1 MRSQI
6 ASLSFFLCF
15 FSCGSEDAV
24 PTPVLSSRPDILVV
38 VMDTVRADK
47 LSVYGYDKPTSPQ
60 LAAVA
65 AAGITFDDVTAP
77 SSWTWPSHA
86 SLFTGLDPWKHG
98 AHCSST
104 SEGVGAEEGHMGLL
118 PMRTDLPT
126 IAERFSEQGYRTVSL
141 ASNRFLDPKLGLT
154 RGFEVAEVVEDNGLS
169 DRMSEL
175 LGDGDDRPVFLFVN
189 LLIAHAPWEVSPAPW
204 SDRHKDRLSDPETAP
219 AWSRDFLMSDSV
231 GIDLYEVPDGAQ
243 SNGFRQLQ
251 SNKMSIPEGDME
263 MVEDLYTGG
272 IVAADYLLNRLL
284 SHWTESKPAGVVA
297 ITSDHGE
304 YLGEH
309 GLWEHGKTVYPQV
322 LKVPLLIAAPG
333 RLPAK
338 KRVRTPVQM
347 HDLHD
352 TLIDL
357 AGIEGPTE
365 RSLVAITEGQPR
377 SGPILA
383 KAWASAAWKNEVGGR
398 FAHDWTLYREEGYAL
413 ISASDGTR
421 QLFNMKY
428 DPNMVRDLATD
439 KPDKVKELSAKA
451 EVAFPEPQ
459 AASSQIQ
466 VSDDVIEDLKAL
478 GYIDR

>member
-1 MRSQI
+1 MRTQI
-6 ASLSFFLCF
+6 ASLAFLLCF
-15 FSCGSEDAV
+15 CACGAED
-24 PTPVLSSRPDILVV
+24 PTSAQPLSPHPDILVV

-86 SLFTGLDPWKHG
+86 SLFTGEDPWSHG

-104 SEGVGAEEGHMGLL
+104 SEGIGAEQGHMGLL
-118 PMRTDLPT
+118 PMRSDLPT
-126 IAERFSEQGYRTVSL
+126 IAERFRDQGYRTVSL

-154 RGFEVAEVVEDNGLS
+154 RGFEVAEVVRDNGLS
-169 DRMSEL
+169 DRMSEI

-204 SDRHKDRLSDPETAP
+204 SDRHKNRLSNPDTAP
-219 AWSRDFLMSDSV
+219 KWSRNFLMKDSV
-231 GIDLYEVPDGAQ
+231 GIDLYEVPEGGK
-243 SNGFRQLQ
+243 SNGFRMLQ
-251 SNKMSIPEGDME
+251 SDELSIPDADME

-284 SHWTESKPAGVVA
+284 SHWTRSKPEGVVA

-322 LKVPLLIAAPG
+322 LQVPLVIAAPG

-338 KRVRTPVQM
+338 KRIRTPVQM

-357 AGIEGPTE
+357 AGIEGPTD
-365 RSLVAITEGQPR
+365 RSLVSIVEGKPR
-377 SGPILA
+377 TGPILA
-383 KAWASAAWKNEVGGR
+383 KAWASAAWKDEVGGR
-398 FAHDWTLYREEGYAL
+398 FALDWSLYREDEYAL
-413 ISASDGTR
+413 VSASDGTR
-421 QLFNMKY
+421 QLFNVTY
-428 DPNMVRDLATD
+428 DRGKLRDLAQD
-439 KPDKVKELSAKA
+439 KPEKVKELSIKSDA
-451 EVAFPEPQ
+451 AFPEPSVS
-459 AASSQIQ
+459 SSQMQI
-466 VSDDVIEDLKAL
+466 SDDVLEDLKAL

>member
-1 MRSQI
+1 MQI
-6 ASLSFFLCF
+6 TSLSFFLF
-15 FSCGSEDAV
+15 FCACGSEDTA
-24 PTPVLSSRPDILVV
+24 PTPPLEARPDVLVV

-60 LAAVA
+60 LAEVA
-65 AAGITFDDVTAP
+65 AAGIIFDDVTAP

-86 SLFTGLDPWKHG
+86 SLFTGLDPWSHG

-104 SEGVGAEEGHMGLL
+104 SAGVGAEDGHMGLL
-118 PMRTDLPT
+118 PMRSDLPT
-126 IAERFSEQGYRTVSL
+126 IAERFSKQGYRTVSL

-154 RGFEVAEVVEDNGLS
+154 RGFEVAEVIGDNDLS
-169 DRMSEL
+169 GRMSDIL
-175 LGDGDDRPVFLFVN
+175 NDDDDRPVFLFVN
-189 LLIAHAPWEVSPAPW
+189 MLIAHAPWEVSPAPW
-204 SDRHKDRLSDPETAP
+204 SDRHRSRLSSPDSAP
-219 AWSRDFLMSDSV
+219 PWSRDFLMKDSA
-231 GIDLYEVPDGAQ
+231 GIDLYEVPDGSQ

-251 SNKMSIPEGDME
+251 SDKMSIPDADME

-284 SHWTESKPAGVVA
+284 SHWMKSKPAGVVA

-322 LKVPLLIAAPG
+322 LQVPLLIAAPG

-357 AGIEGPTE
+357 AGIDGPTD
-365 RSLVAITEGQPR
+365 RSLVPIVDGKPR
-377 SGPILA
+377 TGPILA
-383 KAWASAAWKNEVGGR
+383 KAWASAAWKDEVGGR
-398 FAHDWTLYREEGYAL
+398 FALDWSLYREDEYAL

-421 QLFNMKY
+421 QLFNVTY
-428 DPNMVRDLATD
+428 DRQMIRDLAQD
-439 KPDKVKELSAKA
+439 KPEKVQELAIKA
-451 EVAFPEPQ
+451 DAAFPEPETT
-459 AASSQIQ
+459 STHMQ
-466 VSDDVIEDLKAL
+466 VSDEVLEDLKAL